1 MLSMIFFL
9 SNIFPPPLRL
19 GNPCFEWFA
28 PLPLPAPCFHSL
40 CSQWFS
46 FYRFFLP
53 PFLATLAFND
63 FLFIINFP
71 PPFLGNPCFECFQWF
86 SFFQIFFPFASSWQ
100 PMLWMIC
107 PPSPARAL
115 FLKPMFSMILFLW
128 IFPPPPFLATYAF
141 NDFLFINIFPS
152 SWHPILSMM
161 LFLSNFSP
169 PPPAFLATLA
179 FNDCVFSIFFPPPPS
194 WQPMLSM
201 FFFLSKFPSP
211 PLLGNPCFQCFSFY
225 QNFLPP
231 LLGNPCFQWFFYQN
245 FSPPLS
251 WQHMLSMLSMIF
263 FLAIF
268 PPPLLGNPCFQWFT
282 PPFVATH
289 AFNEFLF
296 IKISSPFGNPCFQW
310 FFLKFFSPPFLA
322 THAFNAFYDFLFI
335 KFFSPPFFATQALNY
350 PPSLALL
357 ATHALNHSFRIRPYS
372 FRIRPYS
379 FRIRRRPSSTTLYY
393 SSSTLLRIVSE
404 SDRIVSDT

>member
-1 MLSMIFFL
+1 MIFFL
-9 SNIFPPPLRL
+9 SRFFPPPPFLATHAFNAFNDFLFIKYFSPPLRL

-63 FLFIINFP
+63 FLFIKNFP

-107 PPSPARAL
+107 LPSPARAL

-169 PPPAFLATLA
+169 PPPAFLATHA
-179 FNDCVFSIFFPPPPS
+179 FNDLPLPS

-201 FFFLSKFPSP
+201 IFFLSKFPP
-211 PLLGNPCFQCFSFY
+211 PL
-225 QNFLPP
+225 
-231 LLGNPCFQWFFYQN
+231 
-245 FSPPLS
+245 
-251 WQHMLSMLSMIF
+251 
-263 FLAIF
+263 
-268 PPPLLGNPCFQWFT
+268 
-282 PPFVATH
+282 ATH
-289 AFNEFLF
+289 AFND
-296 IKISSPFGNPCFQW
+296 
-310 FFLKFFSPPFLA
+310 FFSKFFPPPFLA

-335 KFFSPPFFATQALNY
+335 KFFP
-350 PPSLALL
+350 PPSLQPRLW
-357 ATHALNHSFRIRPYS
+357 IIP
-372 FRIRPYS
+372 P
-379 FRIRRRPSSTTLYY
+379 PSPCWQPMLWI
-393 SSSTLLRIVSE
+393 IVSE
-404 SDRIVSDT
+404 SDRIVSESVGDPPVLLCTTPAVRYSV